1 MIYIKHADGRT
12 TEIEAEV
19 SREATLAKIVKAID
33 GNDWGYAE
41 DRIAEL
47 LVVEAGMAPASWEV
61 AEIHTDSPSPSS
73 LSGTMLGVIR
83 LAPLVDV
90 GSRVRAEREIRVYL
104 PGDSMGHPS
113 YVKTESIEM
122 PKEVAR

>member
-19 SREATLAKIVKAID
+19 SREATLAKIVEAID

-41 DRIAEL
+41 DRLAEMNL
-47 LVVEAGMAPASWEV
+47 GPAANSCEV
-61 AEIHTDSPSPSS
+61 AEIHTDSPSPGS

-104 PGDSMGHPS
+104 PGDSMNDPS
-113 YVKTESIEM
+113 YVKTESIAIAE
-122 PKEVAR
+122 EVAR

>member
-19 SREATLAKIVKAID
+19 SREATLAKIVEAID
-33 GNDWGYAE
+33 GNDWGYVE
-41 DRIAEL
+41 DRLAEMNL
-47 LVVEAGMAPASWEV
+47 GPAATSWEV
-61 AEIHTDSPSPSS
+61 AEIHTNSGLRPS
-73 LSGTMLGVIR
+73 LSGTMIGVIR

-90 GSRVRAEREIRVYL
+90 GSRVRAEREIRIYL
-104 PGDSMGHPS
+104 PGDSMNDPS